1 MASAYNHI
9 ILPLAPERDVRTQL
23 RWGAAD
29 FRARFGREPE
39 GLWFPETAVD
49 EARAAPSP
57 PRRACASPCWP
68 PPRRRGSGPSGPT
81 SRGRSCDGEPVD
93 ARRTY
98 RWCHPARPT
107 CWIDIVFYDGALSA
121 DLAFGEAWKSA
132 AALVERASA
141 PRRPTAGSVCAA
153 TDGETF
159 GHHHRFAERALAYAL
174 PVEAPRAGV
183 DVVTV
188 AGALRAI
195 PPDMQVQVPPSSWS
209 CAHGLERWRSDC
221 GCSTGG
227 QPGATQAWRA
237 PVRAALDVVRS
248 AVDEVF
254 ERRGATVLVDP
265 WSARDAYGEV
275 VVGTASVEAFA
286 AAHVTGGGADE
297 AALVEALTL
306 LEAERHALLMY
317 TSCGWFFWD
326 LAGLETVQVLR
337 YAARALDLLE
347 ELGEEAPRDA
357 VLEVLAGAT
366 SNVAAEGTG
375 ADVWRRRVE
384 PARVDATRV
393 AAALA
398 LAELLDLPR
407 PGRHPVGSGVGGPGP
422 GGRLR
427 GGDLRAHRGLP
438 GERVGVLRH
447 GDPGP
452 PPHPPAHDPG
462 VGRHRARGPRGDR
475 GRCGPPT
482 RRATPRCS
490 RGSSRASPP
499 GRRPRRCCG
508 ASSTASAPPPSASRR
523 RCPPPAAAPTAAG
536 RARLTPC
543 LQEVLVEAVERA
555 LAGGGDEAT
564 RAGPRRAR
572 RRPRGGGRPRHHPVH
587 GPGARRARCGGG
599 ATTCRRWG
607 PGSAWPSTAWASPSR
622 SGDPSPGPRP
632 GSSWSARS
640 RRRARR
646 SAGAQSIGA
655 ASSSMRSALEP
666 DDPQQVVDLVGLAL
680 LRQRRERPAEAEG
693 EDEPVVEAGDDV
705 LGAGQLAEPLVGP
718 EADAAALGHRV
729 AEAERHDVEPPV
741 VGDAADLGQDLR
753 VAHVPVQR

>member
-1 MASAYNHI
+1 VSTSFAVHGHFYQPPRENPWTEEIDPEPSAAPWANWNERITDECYRPNGWAPILEGSGRILALVDNYERLSFDVGPTLASWLAACAPDVLDRMVAGDRVGGGALASAYNHI

-49 EARAAPSP
+49 EAVLAIAAEEGVRFTVLAPTQAARVRP
-57 PRRACASPCWP
+57 L
-68 PPRRRGSGPSGPT
+68 GSDDPWQEL
-81 SRGRSCDGEPVD
+81 DGEPVD

-98 RWCHPARPT
+98 RWCHPERR
-107 CWIDIVFYDGALSA
+107 DLFVDVVFYDGALSA

-132 AALVERASA
+132 AALVERAKVAA
-141 PRRPTAGSVCAA
+141 PDGGLVCAA

-188 AGALRAI
+188 AGALRAR
-195 PPDMQVQVPPSSWS
+195 PPELQVQVAPSSWS

-227 QPGATQAWRA
+227 QPGADQRWRA

-254 ERRGATVLVDP
+254 ERRGAGVLGDP
-265 WSARDAYGEV
+265 WVARDAYGAV
-275 VVGTASVEAFA
+275 VVGSRSVEAFA
-286 AAHVTGGGADE
+286 AEHVTGGGADE

-337 YAARALDLLE
+337 YAARALDLVE

-357 VLEVLAGAT
+357 VLEVLADAA
-366 SNVAAEGTG
+366 SNVAGEGSG

-398 LAELLDLPR
+398 LAELL
-407 PGRHPVGSGVGGPGP
+407 GSGPPEGRVGGFEVTTFE
-422 GGRLR
+422 RTLACR
-427 GGDLRAHRGLP
+427 GSESVCSGTVILVHR
-438 GERVGVLRH
+438 R
-447 GDPGP
+447 
-452 PPHPPAHDPG
+452 
-462 VGRHRARGPRGDR
+462 
-475 GRCGPPT
+475 T
-482 RRATPRCS
+482 RRRTTLAWGAIDLGGLGVTGAVREADADRDATVQQALQEALRSGAPATALLR
-490 RGSSRASPP
+490 RIVDGFGPATFGAEAALAPP
-499 GRRPRRCCG
+499 
-508 ASSTASAPPPSASRR
+508 ASAP
-523 RCPPPAAAPTAAG
+523 APTG

-564 RAGPRRAR
+564 ELALDVLDAARGAG
-572 RRPRGGGRPRHHPVH
+572 VDLDT
-587 GPGARRARCGGG
+587 ARC
-599 ATTCRRWG
+599 
-607 PGSAWPSTAWASPSR
+607 TAR
-622 SGDPSPGPRP
+622 VHD
-632 GSSWSARS
+632 
-640 RRRARR
+640 
-646 SAGAQSIGA
+646 
-655 ASSSMRSALEP
+655 
-666 DDPQQVVDLVGLAL
+666 AL
-680 LRQRRERPAEAEG
+680 LRGRRYDLSA
-693 EDEPVVEAGDDV
+693 
-705 LGAGQLAEPLVGP
+705 LGAGLGLAV
-718 EADAAALGHRV
+718 DRLG
-729 AEAERHDVEPPV
+729 
-741 VGDAADLGQDLR
+741 
-753 VAHVPVQR
+753 VPAP